1 MKTKIH
7 APNEREQRII
17 ETAQVRPI
25 YPQEQERCDRL
36 LQKHHY
42 LGAMRP
48 VGERMYYVVTT
59 PCGGWLAV
67 LLFCAAAKHLRHRE
81 RWIGWTE
88 EQRRRRL
95 GLVVNNARF
104 LILPGKNIPNLASRV
119 LRLTLDRLS
128 ADWEARYGHPVVL
141 VETFVDPAC
150 FSGTIYRAS
159 GWVELGQTSGF
170 GRCGRDYYVQ
180 HNRPKRLFVKELYH
194 NARRSLQAEHLK
206 PSLAVVEEK
215 VAPRCTQKPQEL
227 RPLVEHFRKVSDF
240 RGRIE
245 SYPVWSLLAIVAL
258 AHFCGAPRGQK
269 DLAAFAKRMT
279 DGQRH
284 ALGIRRNRKTGK
296 YPSPSQPTFCRLL
309 RGVDPLQ
316 VEEAILAFQRQMRGA
331 PGREEV
337 VAMDGKE
344 LRHSRGQQLLT
355 AVNVPSQYYLAS
367 VPVAEKSNEI
377 PAARELTGKL
387 DLEGRLVGLDA
398 LHTQVETA
406 RELVQEAGADYLLTV
421 KNNQKGLRRTVKKL
435 LAAAPAAF
443 SPSGDGTNGRDKP
456 QAPGGSPDSDAG
468 CYPGTSLLSG
478 SEPGRRTQSADRSTS
493 AGDSLSAD
501 QSGTGADECRAVAEV
516 STPVLGH

>member
-1 MKTKIH
+1 
-7 APNEREQRII
+7 
-17 ETAQVRPI
+17 
-25 YPQEQERCDRL
+25 
-36 LQKHHY
+36 
-42 LGAMRP
+42 
-48 VGERMYYVVTT
+48 MYYVVTR
-59 PCGGWLAV
+59 PNGSWLAI
-67 LLFCAAAKHLRHRE
+67 LLFCAAAKHLRYRE

-104 LILPGKNIPNLASRV
+104 LILPGKNIPNLASRA
-119 LRLTLDRLS
+119 LRLTLDRLA
-128 ADWEARYGHPVVL
+128 ADWQERYGHPVVL
-141 VETFVDPAC
+141 VETFVDPAYFC
-150 FSGTIYRAS
+150 GTIYRAS
-159 GWVELGQTSGF
+159 GWVELGQTSGY
-170 GRCGRDYYVQ
+170 GRCGRDYYVR
-180 HNRPKRLFVKELYH
+180 HNRPKRLFVKELYRH
-194 NARRSLQAEHLK
+194 ARRSLQAEHLK
-206 PSLAVVEEK
+206 RSLAVVEEK
-215 VAPRCTQKPQEL
+215 VAPRCTQKPREL
-227 RPLVEHFRKVSDF
+227 QPLVEHFKKVPDF

-309 RGVDPLQ
+309 RGVDPLK
-316 VEEAILAFQRQMRGA
+316 VEEAILAFQQQIRGSSA
-331 PGREEV
+331 RDEV

-344 LRHSRGQQLLT
+344 LRHSRGQQILT

-377 PAARELTGKL
+377 PAARELIGKL

-398 LHTQVETA
+398 LHTQMETA
-406 RELVQEAGADYLLTV
+406 RELVQEAGADYLLTA
-421 KNNQKGLRRTVKKL
+421 KNNQKGLRRTMKKL

-443 SPSGDGTNGRDKP
+443 SPSGDSVHGRDQSP
-456 QAPGGSPDSDAG
+456 ALGGAPNSDAG
-468 CYPGTSLLSG
+468 RYPGTGLLSG
-478 SEPGRRTQSADRSTS
+478 REPGRTTQSAGRSTS
-493 AGDSLSAD
+493 AGNGLSVD
-501 QSGTGADECRAVAEV
+501 QSRTRADGCGTMAEI

>member
-1 MKTKIH
+1 MKPKLH

-25 YPQEQERCDRL
+25 YPKEQERCDRL

-42 LGAMRP
+42 LGAMRA

-59 PCGGWLAV
+59 PCGGWLAI

-81 RWIGWTE
+81 GWIGWTE

-104 LILPGKNIPNLASRV
+104 LILPGKSVPNLASRA

-128 ADWEARYGHPVVL
+128 ADWQKRYGHPVVM

-159 GWVELGQTSGF
+159 GWLELGQTSGF

-180 HNRPKRLFVKELYH
+180 HNRPKRLFVKELYR

-215 VAPRCTQKPQEL
+215 VAPRCTQKPREL
-227 RPLVEHFRKVSDF
+227 RPLVEYFRKVADF

-279 DGQRH
+279 DGQRR
-284 ALGIRRNRKTGK
+284 ALGIRRNRKTRK

-316 VEEAILAFQRQMRGA
+316 VEEAILAFQRQIRGEA
-331 PGREEV
+331 GRNEV

-377 PAARELTGKL
+377 PAARELIGKL
-387 DLEGRLVGLDA
+387 DLEGRMVGLDA
-398 LHTQVETA
+398 IHTQMETA
-406 RELVQEAGADYLLTV
+406 RGLIQEAGADYLLTV
-421 KNNQKGLRRTVKKL
+421 KNNQKRLRRTVQQIIS
-435 LAAAPAAF
+435 AASAAF
-443 SPSGDGTNGRDKP
+443 SPSGDSAHGRDKS
-456 QAPGGSPDSDAG
+456 QAAGGSPDSDDC
-468 CYPGTSLLSG
+468 CYPGTSLF
-478 SEPGRRTQSADRSTS
+478 PGRETGSTTQPANRPTS
-493 AGDSLSAD
+493 SGDGLSID
-501 QSGTGADECRAVAEV
+501 QSGAGKDECGAMVEV
-516 STPVLGH
+516 SAPVLGH